1 MAAGGKEKKDAKRK
15 RTYSAG
21 SNMPSMPDSL
31 ITNRR
36 KATALEQTSPKS
48 AAALKALEKK
58 QDNSSRLRAME
69 DYEANRFKILDSGGT
84 GQEAA
89 RYARE
94 QAERDKR
101 AGFGYGPPKIA
112 DFRDEEAGLKF
123 KKGGKVRGC
132 GVAQR
137 GLTKGR
143 MV

>member
-1 MAAGGKEKKDAKRK
+1 MAAGGKKKTEKQRQRA
-15 RTYSAG
+15 ALG
-21 SNMPSMPDSL
+21 GVNF
-31 ITNRR
+31 
-36 KATALEQTSPKS
+36 KAPPEPRTALEQTSPKS

-58 QDNSSRLRAME
+58 QDNSSRLRARE